1 MQQDDF
7 QQRTALVAVLQ
18 QYVGTLS
25 GTQATKAKA
34 LGITQPRLSD
44 LVRNRAD
51 KFSLNALVAL
61 AKRAGLQL
69 NVNAQLVPFQR
80 ARLSLSPA
88 RRAGSPF
95 PMDPRVLGQFDTAE
109 ASRLLLR
116 LLRCEVLAA
125 GLSPKNVTLS
135 GSITT
140 PDGGIDAKVVGIP
153 KRDGVLREGSTHYQV
168 KTGSAF
174 KPWQAAQI
182 RKEIFGKAR
191 PSKKALG
198 SAVRECLDN
207 DGHYCLITFG
217 HDLLPQQHSD
227 SERHLIELFRA
238 CGYPNPR
245 VMVLGQGHIAGEIE
259 EFPSIYC
266 ELFGFEQDNFL
277 AYRQW
282 SESPPM
288 TLPLEIGPKQREVI
302 DSIREVLLRDAPSHI
317 RLVGEPG
324 IGKTRLVLEALAVD
338 DMAPSVI
345 YVPTGEDFQKSHLFR
360 TILRSSHPFFLVLV
374 IDDCDDNDR
383 ASILAA
389 LQSNRNVRLVT
400 IDHGYARGIDST
412 VTVIECP
419 PLAEESILAILQGY
433 VKAPDYDLK
442 KWAELCQGS
451 PRVAHAVGENLKN
464 NPNDVLK
471 PPASVP
477 VWERF
482 ISGFAKTDSI
492 EARERKLV
500 LRYIALFT
508 RFGFNHPVSDEAKF
522 IAEEVRKAE
531 PSITWARFQ
540 AIVKHFQDR
549 RVLQGRHTLFLVP
562 KALHLHLWVE
572 FWNQHGRDFD
582 FTDFLQRM
590 PSSMRDW
597 FLRLFTYAHQ
607 AEPALAVVRQ
617 LLGPQG
623 ALSSPRAVA
632 SSVTPRLV
640 RYLAEADSSATL
652 SYIERI
658 YGQWHHEDLLAWKD
672 GRQDIVWALE
682 CIAVW
687 AECFDKAAHV
697 LAKMAVAENSNN
709 SNNSRGTLVGLFS
722 IGLGWAATQA
732 TPAQRF
738 PTLKMLVTSRDDAF
752 HALGLELAESWL
764 STHGGSRIIGPEHQ
778 GLRPTIAFWR
788 PKTYGEV
795 FEAWRQ
801 VWRLLVDEYQGAPA
815 SRRDGI
821 AKTLISAAPG
831 LVTIA
836 ALSQEV
842 IDTLFSLA
850 GAVDNKKPLVG
861 LVIELLRNRNEQLPK
876 EIMARVEELDRLLTG
891 TTLWDRISRFVLH
904 TNWSEDHEFSGSSVQ
919 RSTKPDERVQE
930 VATELMSSKQSL
942 EEYAERL
949 LRASGHRLP
958 QLGALCGRQAIDATW
973 DDVLRRQMI
982 EMGQGIGAEFLAGYL
997 AGVRVNDKSRWEA
1010 FLLSMLESEQF
1021 RAVAI
1026 ECAWRSGV
1034 SNRVLDRMV
1043 ELFGSGLIE
1052 ARSFNRFAVRSAADC
1067 VSEASINAVVDAL
1080 LASSDGK
1087 ASAIAA
1093 ELLYD
1098 YYVSQGSAGEQ
1109 QKAIPRDR
1117 PLRVLLASAKTIGD
1131 REAMRDFYWG
1141 RLAKHFIQDHPDDAI
1156 AVFETVLASG
1166 DLLGF
1171 TNSEVSKVL
1180 LEILRTK
1187 PDEAWRA
1194 IAAVLDSDRVSS
1206 FRLAS
1211 WLTGEAFEERRT
1223 GPSPAAF
1230 IPSDA
1235 LIAWIKEEP
1244 EKRSL
1249 RALELLPRTL
1259 DPAMGGAMTE
1269 RYIEE
1274 FAKEERVAGGLAAHF
1289 WSGGWS
1295 GPRSAHL
1302 ERKRDAARRWL
1313 SAATTP
1319 NVQSWLSEYIASL
1332 SADIE
1337 SAKIEEEREF

>member
-1 MQQDDF
+1 MREHDH
-7 QQRTALVAVLQ
+7 QQRTALVSALQ
-18 QYVGTLS
+18 QYVRAQS
-25 GTQATKAKA
+25 GTQATKAKT

-44 LVRNRAD
+44 LMRNRTD
-51 KFSLNALVAL
+51 KFSLDALVAL

-69 NVNAQLVPFQR
+69 TVNAQLAPFQP
-80 ARLSLSPA
+80 ASPNLSTA
-88 RRAGSPF
+88 RRTGSPF
-95 PMDPRVLGQFDTAE
+95 RIDPRVLGQLDAAE
-109 ASRLLLR
+109 ASRLLQR

-135 GSITT
+135 GNLTT

-168 KTGSAF
+168 KTGGAF

-182 RKEIFGKAR
+182 KNELVGKKR
-191 PSKKALG
+191 PSRKALG
-198 SAVRECLDN
+198 SAVRECLN
-207 DGHYCLITFG
+207 NGGHYCLITFG

-245 VMVLGQGHIAGEIE
+245 VMVLGQGHVAGEIE

-266 ELFGFEQDNFL
+266 DLFGFEQDNFL
-277 AYRQW
+277 AFSQW
-282 SESPPM
+282 SKSPPM
-288 TLPLEIGPKQREVI
+288 TLPLEIGTKQKEVI
-302 DSIREVLLRDAPSHI
+302 ESIREVLLRDAPSHI

-374 IDDCDDNDR
+374 IDDCDDDNR

-400 IDHGYARGIDST
+400 IDHGYARGFDSS

-419 PLAEESILAILQGY
+419 PLQEESILAILQGY
-433 VKAPDYDLK
+433 VKAADYDLR

-451 PRVAHAVGENLKN
+451 PRVAHAVGENLQN

-482 ISGFAKTDSI
+482 ISGFAKTDST
-492 EARERKLV
+492 EARERKVV

-508 RFGFNHPVSDEAKF
+508 RFGFNHPVSSEAKF
-522 IAEEVRKAE
+522 IAEEIRKAE

-572 FWNQHGRDFD
+572 FWNLHGRDFD
-582 FTDFLQRM
+582 FQDFMRRM

-623 ALSSPRAVA
+623 ALSSPSAMA

-640 RYLAEADSSATL
+640 RYLAEADSTATL
-652 SYIERI
+652 SYIDRT
-658 YGQWHHEDLLAWKD
+658 YGQWHHKDILAWSD

-687 AECFDKAAHV
+687 AECFDKAVQV

-764 STHGGSRIIGPEHQ
+764 SVHGGSRIVGPEHQ
-778 GLRPTIAFWR
+778 GLRPTIAFWQ

-801 VWRLLVDEYQGAPA
+801 VWRLLVDEYQGAA
-815 SRRDGI
+815 ERRRDGI
-821 AKTLISAAPG
+821 ANTLISAAPG
-831 LVTIA
+831 LVTIS

-842 IDTLFSLA
+842 IDTLFLLA
-850 GAVDNKKPLVG
+850 GAIDKKKPLVG
-861 LVIELLRNRNEQLPK
+861 LAIELLRNRHDQLPK
-876 EIMARVEELDRLLTG
+876 EIIARVEELDRLLTG
-891 TTLWDRISRFVLH
+891 KTLWDRISRFVLH
-904 TNWSEDHEFSGSSVQ
+904 TNWSEDREFSGSSAQ
-919 RSTKPDERVQE
+919 RATKPDRRVQE
-930 VATELMSSKQSL
+930 IATELMRSKKSL
-942 EEYAERL
+942 GAYAERL
-949 LRASGHRLP
+949 LMASGYRLP
-958 QLGALCGRQAIDATW
+958 QLGAMCGRQATDATW

-982 EMGQGIGAEFLAGYL
+982 EMGQGMSVEFLAGYL
-997 AGVRVNDKSRWEA
+997 AGVRLNDKSRWEA
-1010 FLLSMLESEQF
+1010 YLLSMLESDQF
-1021 RAVAI
+1021 RAIAV

-1034 SNRVLDRMV
+1034 SDRVLDRMV
-1043 ELFGSGLIE
+1043 ELFSSGLIE
-1052 ARSFNRFAVRSAADC
+1052 AQSFNRFAVRSGEDR
-1067 VSEASINAVVDAL
+1067 VSQASLDAVIDAL
-1080 LASSDGK
+1080 LASSDGI

-1093 ELLYD
+1093 KLLYD
-1098 YYVSQGSAGEQ
+1098 YYVSQGSAVGEP
-1109 QKAIPRDR
+1109 KVIPRDR

-1141 RLAKHFIQDHPDDAI
+1141 QLGRRFIQDHPDDAI
-1156 AVFETVLASG
+1156 TLFETVLASV
-1166 DLLGF
+1166 DFLSF
-1171 TNSEVSKVL
+1171 SNSGISSVL
-1180 LEILRTK
+1180 LEILKTK
-1187 PDEAWRA
+1187 PDEAWKA
-1194 IAAVLDSDRVSS
+1194 IAAVLDSDRMSS

-1211 WLTGEAFEERRT
+1211 WLTGDAFEDRLT

-1235 LIAWIKEEP
+1235 LIAWIKEDL

-1259 DPAMGGAMTE
+1259 DPAMGGATTE

-1274 FAKEERVAGGLAAHF
+1274 FSKEKRVADGLAAHF

-1313 SAATTP
+1313 STATTP
-1319 NVQSWLSEYIASL
+1319 NAQSWLSAYISSL

-1337 SAKIEEEREF
+1337 SAKIQEEREF